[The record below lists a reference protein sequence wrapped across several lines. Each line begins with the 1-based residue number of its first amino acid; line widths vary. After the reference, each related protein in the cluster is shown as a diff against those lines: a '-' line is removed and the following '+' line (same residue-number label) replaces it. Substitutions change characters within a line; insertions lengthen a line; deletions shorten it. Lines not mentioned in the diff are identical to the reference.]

1 MEDEYK
7 LNPESPEISEL
18 FGDNFLKLNKYFV
31 QVFGLVNAV
40 VLCNLKEKDLYFRHF
55 KGSSGA
61 FFLDKKSQEK
71 ELNLSPHLLREALKN
86 LVELNL
92 IKVERKGIPPRYW
105 YEINYNEIKKAIDL
119 YRSKISTFKDENP
132 GPINNKIKENKIKSN
147 LKDIGETASQ
157 STPPPL
163 DKQNLSMEVSKKQ
176 IIQKKAERILTHF
189 NKLRNEFRQKHNL
202 KKSSGF
208 GPTQE
213 NLKPII
219 AILNKK
225 KTYKECIQV
234 LENKIQDEEFVFK
247 DWYNPETLFRAIK
260 FQKYLDYDPTQY
272 KKQSSTNKPSNGSG
286 YTGTRKYK
294 EAKVVKNVFTPWED

>member
-7 LNPESPEISEL
+7 LDPESPEISEL

-55 KGSSGA
+55 KGSSGT

-157 STPPPL
+157 SSP
-163 DKQNLSMEVSKKQ
+163 DSS
-176 IIQKKAERILTHF
+176 
-189 NKLRNEFRQKHNL
+189 L
-202 KKSSGF
+202 KKGDVDLEIKNSPSKNIQTLQRKAQKVLARLNELGSKPRGF
-208 GPTQE
+208 RPTETHLKHIISRLKE
-213 NLKPII
+213 NFSVQD
-219 AILNKK
+219 
-225 KTYKECIQV
+225 CFQV
-234 LENKIQDEEFVFK
+234 LETKIQDPYFK
-247 DWYNPETLFRAIK
+247 EHPNYYNPETLFRPSN
-260 FQKYLDYDPTQY
+260 FEKYLNEDPKQY
-272 KKQSSTNKPSNGSG
+272 KKQSSTNKGPSNGSG

-294 EAKVVKNVFTPWED
+294 EAKVVKNVFTPLED